1 MFEKEVYAER
11 RRTLLSRMRAGGASG
26 LVVFVGNNDSP
37 AQYMD
42 NVYKFRQDSSWLYFW
57 GVDDPGFFATIDL
70 DEGTET
76 LYGTDYSIDD
86 IIWMGPTLSVAERA
100 AEVGVE
106 RSGAPADF
114 ETAVARALAAGRD
127 VHFLPASRSDVA
139 ATLGRLLGFPARE
152 AIRAGKAGCPRASLP
167 LVKAVV
173 GMRLVKEDREIA
185 EIDKACDFGVAMHTI
200 ARNGIKEGVKEQ
212 LVCGDMEGYALAN
225 GWGLSFPTILTQ
237 HGEIFHCHS
246 HENLFEKGKLVVVD
260 AGFESNSHYASDF
273 TRTYP
278 VGGKFTP
285 RQKDIYDIVASAN
298 EAAYQMTAPGV
309 AYRDVHL
316 AANRVILDGLKA
328 VGLVRGN
335 VDDMVAEGIGGLFM
349 PHGLGHNMG
358 MDVHDMEDLGE
369 DLVGYDD
376 GQKRS
381 SQLGLGS
388 LRMARK
394 LVPGNIITDEPGI
407 YFIPDLIK
415 LWKKEGT
422 DKGFVNYDLLETYF
436 DFGGIRLEDDV
447 LVLPD
452 GRRRLGSSRLPILSS
467 DIEKVM

>member
-1 MFEKEVYAER
+1 MFEKEVYVER
-11 RRTLLSRMRAGGASG
+11 RRTLLSKMRGKGASG
-26 LVVFVGNNDSP
+26 LVIFIGNSDSP

-42 NVYKFRQDSSWLYFW
+42 NAYKFRQDSSWLYFW
-57 GVDDPGFFATIDL
+57 GVDEPGFSAVIDL

-86 IIWMGPTLSVAERA
+86 IIWMGPTSGVAERA
-100 AEVGVE
+100 AGAGVG

-114 ETAVARALAAGRD
+114 EAAVARAKAAGRE
-127 VHFLPASRSDVA
+127 VHFLPASRADVA
-139 ATLGRLLGFPARE
+139 AALGGLLGFPAAE
-152 AIRAGKAGCPRASLP
+152 AFRSGKAGCPRASLP
-167 LVKAVV
+167 LVKSVV
-173 GMRLVKEDREIA
+173 EMRLVKEAREIE
-185 EIDKACDFGVAMHTI
+185 EIDRACDFGVAMHTI
-200 ARNGIKEGVKEQ
+200 AREGIKEGVREQ
-212 LVCGDMEGYALAN
+212 IVCGDMEGYALAH

-278 VGGKFTP
+278 VGGRFTQ
-285 RQKDIYDIVASAN
+285 RQKDIYDIVAAAN

-309 AYRDVHL
+309 EYRDVHF
-316 AANRVILDGLKA
+316 AANMVILDGLKS
-328 VGLVRGN
+328 VGLVSGS

-358 MDVHDMEDLGE
+358 LDVHDMEDLGE
-369 DLVGYDD
+369 DLVGYDE
-376 GQKRS
+376 GQVRS

-415 LWKKEGT
+415 LWKAEGT
-422 DKGFVNYDLLETYF
+422 DKGFVNYSLLETYF

-467 DIEKVM
+467 DIENIM

>member
-1 MFEKEVYAER
+1 MFSKEVYAGR
-11 RRTLLSRMRAGGASG
+11 RKTLLSKMKAKGASG
-26 LVVFVGNNDSP
+26 IAIFVGNNESP

-42 NVYKFRQDSSWLYFW
+42 NAYKFRQDSSWLYFW
-57 GVDDPGFFATIDL
+57 GVDEPGFFALVDL
-70 DEGTET
+70 DESTEI
-76 LYGTDYSIDD
+76 LFGTDCSIDD
-86 IIWMGPTLSVAERA
+86 IIWMGPTPSVAERA
-100 AEVGVE
+100 AEAGVG

-114 ETAVARALAAGRD
+114 EAAVAKALAAGRD
-127 VHFLPASRSDVA
+127 IHFLPASRADVA
-139 ATLGRLLGFPARE
+139 ATLGRLLGFPAVE
-152 AIRAGKAGCPRASLP
+152 AFRSGKAGCPRASLP
-167 LVKAVV
+167 LVKSVV
-173 GMRLVKEDREIA
+173 EMRLVKEDREIE

-200 ARNGIKEGVKEQ
+200 ARNGIKEGIKEQ
-212 LVCGDMEGYALAN
+212 LVVGDMEGYALAN

-278 VGGKFTP
+278 VGGKFSS
-285 RQKDIYDIVASAN
+285 RQKDIYDIVAAAN

-316 AANRVILDGLKA
+316 AANRVLLDGLKS
-328 VGLVRGN
+328 VGLVRGS
-335 VDDMVAEGIGGLFM
+335 VDDMVAEGTGGLFM

-369 DLVGYDD
+369 DLVGYDE
-376 GQKRS
+376 GQTRS

-415 LWKKEGT
+415 LWKKEGN

-452 GRRRLGSSRLPILSS
+452 GRRRLGSSRLPILSD
-467 DIEKVM
+467 DIENIM

>member
-1 MFEKEVYAER
+1 MFDKKVYEER
-11 RRTLLSRMRAGGASG
+11 RKTLLSKMRAKGATG
-26 LVVFVGNNDSP
+26 IVIFIGNNESP

-42 NVYKFRQDSSWLYFW
+42 NGYKFRQDSSWLYFW
-57 GVDDPGFFATIDL
+57 GVDEPDFFAALDL

-86 IIWMGPTLSVAERA
+86 IIWMGPTPSVAERA
-100 AEVGVE
+100 AGVGVG

-114 ETAVARALAAGRD
+114 EAAVARALASGRT
-127 VHFLPASRSDVA
+127 VHFLPASRADVA
-139 ATLGRLLGFPARE
+139 AVLGGLLGFPPAE
-152 AIRAGKAGCPRASLP
+152 AFRSGKTGCPRASLP
-167 LVKAVV
+167 LVKSVV
-173 GMRLVKEDREIA
+173 EMRLVKEDREIA
-185 EIDKACDFGVAMHTI
+185 EIDKACDLGIAMHTI
-200 ARNGIKEGVKEQ
+200 ARNSIKEGVREQ
-212 LVCGDMEGYALAN
+212 LICGEMEGYAAAH
-225 GWGLSFPTILTQ
+225 GWGLSFPIILTQ

-246 HENLFEKGKLVVVD
+246 HENLLEKGKLVVVD
-260 AGFESNSHYASDF
+260 AGVETNSHYASDF

-278 VGGKFTP
+278 VGGKYSS
-285 RQKDIYDIVASAN
+285 RQKDIYDIVAAAN
-298 EAAYQMTAPGV
+298 EAAYQMTVPGIT
-309 AYRDVHL
+309 YRDVHL
-316 AANRVILDGLKA
+316 AANRVILDGLKS
-328 VGLVRGN
+328 VGLVRGD
-335 VDDMVAEGIGGLFM
+335 VDDMLIEGIGGLFM

-369 DLVGYDD
+369 DLVGYDED
-376 GQKRS
+376 QRRS

-388 LRMARK
+388 LRMARR
-394 LVPGNIITDEPGI
+394 LAAGNIISDEPGI

-467 DIEKVM
+467 DVESLM